1 MSVSKEHPIA
11 VLMLCATILR
21 VPTTVRVNQDILE
34 MDGLAKVKVTKV
46 VILIDEQGN
55 EN

>member
-1 MSVSKEHPIA
+1 MLQENKTA
-11 VLMLCATILR
+11 ALMLCATILR

-34 MDGLAKVKVTKV
+34 MDGLAKVIVTKV

>member
-1 MSVSKEHPIA
+1 MSVLQENRTA
-11 VLMLCATILR
+11 VLMLYATILR

-46 VILIDEQGN
+46 VILIDGQGN

>member
-1 MSVSKEHPIA
+1 MSVLQENRTA

-46 VILIDEQGN
+46 VILIDGQGN